1 MCHQFYF
8 DHSVFITEF
17 IKIVGLH
24 FINIYLFLICGSG
37 SCVGKVIIVVV
48 IKMVDFLVGSIALL
62 HLVNIVAAAP
72 NLERVVLLVMISL
85 KGRGYN
91 SSAGLSRLRELL
103 QWVRYRNC

>member
-8 DHSVFITEF
+8 
-17 IKIVGLH
+17 
-24 FINIYLFLICGSG
+24 YLFLICGSG
-37 SCVGKVIIVVV
+37 GGGSCDGKVIIVVV

-72 NLERVVLLVMISL
+72 NLEWVVLLVMISL

-103 QWVRYRNC
+103 QWIR

>member
-1 MCHQFYF
+1 MKKYIINNTIMAN
-8 DHSVFITEF
+8 SVSQPITS
-17 IKIVGLH
+17 H
-24 FINIYLFLICGSG
+24 CGGG
-37 SCVGKVIIVVV
+37 SCDGKVIVVV

-72 NLERVVLLVMISL
+72 NLEWVVLLVMISL

-103 QWVRYRNC
+103 QWVRYMFLSRFSTCR

>member
-24 FINIYLFLICGSG
+24 FINVYLFLICGSG

-48 IKMVDFLVGSIALL
+48 IKMVDFLVSIALL
-62 HLVNIVAAAP
+62 HLLYIVAAAP

-103 QWVRYRNC
+103 QWVR

>member
-8 DHSVFITEF
+8 DRSVFITEF

-24 FINIYLFLICGSG
+24 FINVYLFLICGSG

-103 QWVRYRNC
+103 QWVR

>member
-17 IKIVGLH
+17 IKIVDV
-24 FINIYLFLICGSG
+24 YLFLICGSG
-37 SCVGKVIIVVV
+37 NCVGKVIIVVV

-103 QWVRYRNC
+103 QWVR